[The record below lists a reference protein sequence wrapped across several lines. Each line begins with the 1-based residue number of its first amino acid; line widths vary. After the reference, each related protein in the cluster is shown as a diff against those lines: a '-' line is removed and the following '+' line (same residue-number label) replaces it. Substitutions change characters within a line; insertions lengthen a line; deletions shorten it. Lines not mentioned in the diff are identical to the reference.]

1 MKIFENLLT
10 SLVCLVASQH
20 SFASA
25 IQTNLIDVATFNWK
39 NVKFVYA
46 FGDSYSFVQGAL
58 GHPNFSFIGDL
69 QHLSFTPHQILSN
82 EIIARNTS
90 SEGSNWLE
98 FLTGC
103 FSGNPNACPTQLWD
117 FAFAGSDIDGVL
129 LPLHHIFTVP
139 LVDQVNQ
146 WIAYASMVL
155 PHLSNETLTTWWIGI
170 NDTGDTTGNTT
181 ITNFTAFWEEEMTSY
196 FKAELA
202 YSNGLKNH
210 LFINVPPG
218 YRAPASIGNS
228 KAPLLKAHTDLY
240 NMVLAEHV
248 AAFAANHT
256 GAAVLS
262 FDANTWFNTILDN
275 AAEYGFT
282 DITGFCTCAD
292 PKGFFW
298 YSMWS
303 FFACL

>member
-1 MKIFENLLT
+1 
-10 SLVCLVASQH
+10 
-20 SFASA
+20 
-25 IQTNLIDVATFNWK
+25 
-39 NVKFVYA
+39 
-46 FGDSYSFVQGAL
+46 
-58 GHPNFSFIGDL
+58 
-69 QHLSFTPHQILSN
+69 
-82 EIIARNTS
+82 
-90 SEGSNWLE
+90 
-98 FLTGC
+98 
-103 FSGNPNACPTQLWD
+103 
-117 FAFAGSDIDGVL
+117 
-129 LPLHHIFTVP
+129 
-139 LVDQVNQ
+139 
-146 WIAYASMVL
+146 MVL

-181 ITNFTAFWEEEMTSY
+181 
-196 FKAELA
+196 ELA

-262 FDANTWFNTILDN
+262 FNANTWFNTILDN

-282 DITGFCTCAD
+282 DITGFWTSNGKST
-292 PKGFFW
+292 PIIGG
-298 YSMWS
+298 SN
-303 FFACL
+303 